1 MNPDPIRYALA
12 VVDEGSFSAAA
23 RALNVTQPT
32 VSNAITR
39 LEERLGAPLFRRST
53 RSVALTAFGHA
64 MLSAMRDLV
73 GAHVALQAS
82 ADAYHRPEQ
91 PLLRLGFSP
100 IIGARALSTL
110 VDTFQVGD
118 AEVVYKECSESD
130 LSERLG
136 DERLDVVIAL
146 HTTCV
151 NADKRVA
158 LGRDLLRYIPPGAGA
173 SAADT
178 IELSVLSQERIALTA
193 GACGLASATR
203 AIFDDLALS
212 PTYYSG
218 EALSYPVLE
227 EWAELGIGGA
237 ILPESRIRGDASR
250 FPVVCHKGKPRWL
263 NYEARWT
270 HSGAANPHVAAFLKH
285 LRRIAP
291 SKASPADWL
300 AA

>member
-53 RSVALTAFGHA
+53 RSVALTPFGHA

-73 GAHVALQAS
+73 GAHVALQAM
-82 ADAYHRPEQ
+82 ADAYHRPDQ

-100 IIGARALSTL
+100 IIGARALSSL
-110 VDTFQVGD
+110 VDAFHVEGV
-118 AEVVYKECSESD
+118 EVVYKECSESD

-136 DERLDVVIAL
+136 DDRVDVVVAL
-146 HTTCV
+146 HAACV
-151 NADKRVA
+151 NADKRVG
-158 LGRDLLRYIPPGAGA
+158 LGRDLLRYIPPGASTTG
-173 SAADT
+173 ADT
-178 IELSVLSQERIALTA
+178 IELNVLSQERIALTA
-193 GACGLASATR
+193 GACGLAAATR
-203 AIFDDLALS
+203 AIFTDVSLA

-250 FPVVCHKGKPRWL
+250 FPVVCHKSKPRWL
-263 NYEARWT
+263 SYEARWT
-270 HSGAANPHVAAFLKH
+270 HRGAANVHVAAFLKH

-291 SKASPADWL
+291 AKAAPADWL